1 MMARPYSMLADH
13 DYSGW
18 EKIVFLTT
26 MDRHRNKK
34 EISDLFNVSV
44 SGGPLYRESTNK
56 GLEKMVDEGFL
67 EKRGSTYKADL
78 ESESLKE
85 ELVDS
90 FKDKGENNLKLV
102 AEDIEGFIDFLQS
115 DAVKTHV
122 LRATNVKEYYGEEKD
137 TQLKNMKDIPISD
150 FFSALINGMVN
161 IWINEALDDHNMVS
175 NNKMLKGMIE
185 GMMSGLIES
194 VQQDSKFNVHYMLD
208 SIDEAYNEN
217 PEAFEYIMNV
227 YGNMLTE
234 QIQDFS
240 P

>member
-1 MMARPYSMLADH
+1 MLSDH

-18 EKIVFLTT
+18 EKIVFMTT
-26 MDRHRNKK
+26 LDRHRNKK

-78 ESESLKE
+78 KSEAFKD
-85 ELVDS
+85 ELVES
-90 FKDKGENNLKLV
+90 FENKGENNLKLV

-115 DAVKTHV
+115 EAVKSHV

-137 TQLKNMKDIPISD
+137 TQLKHMKDIHIPD
-150 FFSALINGMVN
+150 FFSALINAMVN
-161 IWINEALDDHNMVS
+161 IWINEALDDHNIVS

-208 SIDEAYNEN
+208 SIDEAYKEN
-217 PEAFEYIMNV
+217 PEAFEYIMDK
-227 YGNMLTE
+227 YGKILTE
-234 QIQDFS
+234 QTQDFS

>member
-1 MMARPYSMLADH
+1 MLSDH

-56 GLEKMVDEGFL
+56 GLEKMVHEGFL

-78 ESESLKE
+78 NSEAFKD

-90 FKDKGENNLKLV
+90 FEDKGENNLELV

-115 DAVKTHV
+115 EAVKKHV
-122 LRATNVKEYYGEEKD
+122 LRATNVKEYYGED
-137 TQLKNMKDIPISD
+137 KNAQITHMKEIPIQD
-150 FFSALINGMVN
+150 FFSALISSMVN
-161 IWINEALDDHNMVS
+161 LWINEALEDHNLVNS
-175 NNKMLKGMIE
+175 DQMLGGMIK

-194 VQQDSKFNVHYMLD
+194 VQQDSKFNVHYILE
-208 SIDEAYNEN
+208 SIDKAYEKD
-217 PEAFEYIMNV
+217 PEAFEYIMDI
-227 YGNMLTE
+227 YSSILTE
-234 QIQDFS
+234 QVQGFN

>member
-1 MMARPYSMLADH
+1 MLSDH

-18 EKIVFLTT
+18 EKIVFMTT
-26 MDRHRNKK
+26 LDRPRNKK

-78 ESESLKE
+78 KSEAFKN
-85 ELVDS
+85 ELVES
-90 FKDKGENNLKLV
+90 FENKGENNLKLV

-115 DAVKTHV
+115 EAVKSHV
-122 LRATNVKEYYGEEKD
+122 LRATNVKEIYGDGKD
-137 TQLKNMKDIPISD
+137 EQLRKMKDVYIPN
-150 FFSALINGMVN
+150 FFSALINASVN
-161 IWINEALDDHNMVS
+161 LWINEALDNYKLD
-175 NNKMLKGMIE
+175 KMLKGMIR

-194 VQQDSKFNVHYMLD
+194 VQKD
-208 SIDEAYNEN
+208 SIFDVEYMIECINESHKED
-217 PEAFEYIMNV
+217 PEAFEYINSK
-227 YGNMLTE
+227 YEDILSE
-234 QIQDFS
+234 QIQGFK

>member
-1 MMARPYSMLADH
+1 MMAGPYSMLADH

-78 ESESLKE
+78 ESESFKE
-85 ELVDS
+85 EIVDS

-115 DAVKTHV
+115 EAVKSHV
-122 LRATNVKEYYGEEKD
+122 LRATNVKEIYGDGKD
-137 TQLKNMKDIPISD
+137 EQLRKMKDVYIPN
-150 FFSALINGMVN
+150 FFSALINASVN
-161 IWINEALDDHNMVS
+161 LWINEALDNYKLD
-175 NNKMLKGMIE
+175 KMLKGMIR

-194 VQQDSKFNVHYMLD
+194 VQKD
-208 SIDEAYNEN
+208 SIFDVEYMIECINESHKED
-217 PEAFEYIMNV
+217 PEAFEYIMDI
-227 YGNMLTE
+227 YGKILTE
-234 QIQDFS
+234 QTQGFK